1 MTKLTDT
8 QLVLLSTAAQN
19 DGGSLLPLATSLTA
33 SRPVIDKSIASLI
46 KRSFAEEGEV
56 ADASIAWRIDDDI
69 HFGVRITDAGRKA
82 IGLTEEPVPAATPEA
97 APEVGV
103 EKKQTKAALVVALL
117 QREQGATLDE
127 LVSATGWLPHTTRA
141 AMTGLRKKGHDIAK
155 GKRGDITCY
164 SIAVAA

>member
-19 DGGSLLPLATSLTA
+19 EGGSLLPLAASLTA
-33 SRPVIDKSIASLI
+33 PRSAIDKSIGSLI
-46 KRSFAEEGEV
+46 KRSLAEEGRV
-56 ADASIAWRIDDDI
+56 ADANVAWRNDGDL

-82 IGLTEEPVPAATPEA
+82 IGLTEEPAPAITPA
-97 APEVGV
+97 APEATV

-127 LVSATGWLPHTTRA
+127 LVVATGWLPHTTRA
-141 AMTGLRKKGHDIAK
+141 AMTGLRKKGHAIAK

-164 SIAVAA
+164 SIAVVA

>member
-19 DGGSLLPLATSLTA
+19 ERGSLLPLATSLTA
-33 SRPVIDKSIASLI
+33 SRPAIDKSIASLI

-56 ADASIAWRIDDDI
+56 TDANIAWRNDGDI

-82 IGLTEEPVPAATPEA
+82 IGLTEESVPAVTPAA
-97 APEVGV
+97 APEVAV

-127 LVSATGWLPHTTRA
+127 LVAATGWLPHTTRA
-141 AMTGLRKKGHDIAK
+141 AMTGLRKKGHDIVK